1 MSILSS
7 HVCVCVCVKVR
18 KRESS
23 CAYKCVLC
31 QRVDV
36 FVKEILVTS
45 LLNPIPR

>member
-7 HVCVCVCVKVR
+7 HVGVCVCVKVR